1 MGEMGCTLKH
11 QVPPATVVVPT
22 HERHQLSGNAKGG
35 INQTDDTPSH
45 GSPTKDQLPNDQPS
59 NIRKSQSIPSLQE
72 RFAKGKIQ
80 GDHMVHVVQSG
91 ETLSQ
96 ITMKYYGSCNNDV
109 LQTLKKINEIE
120 ETDTVQAGWELI
132 LPILTVDGEARPVL
146 TPVSINDIR
155 VYSKPGNPANVSLS
169 GNNAFDDKASETQP
183 EATEAGVDPD
193 VARFQEGVAA
203 FEKEEYPAA
212 YDTFAAVS
220 GSQEYADQCEIYL
233 KEIEQRANLHFEKGL
248 SFFRKRNYA
257 KAIQEI
263 EKACIPPIEPQTTEY
278 LFKSHFEIALKK
290 FLQYKRSGNRIHLAQ
305 AQTSL
310 DQARK
315 YGAECPACMDYEDV
329 FKKTHY
335 NNGIKYFTGNDGEGM
350 DKAVEEWEKV
360 RFIDPR
366 YKEVSQNIAQAETLL
381 KKLRKIKKV
390 SKSTESNRCPYRKAL
405 FSFKIWG
412 RYQIG

>member
-1 MGEMGCTLKH
+1 MEH
-11 QVPPATVVVPT
+11 QTPPASVIEPT
-22 HERHQLSGNAKGG
+22 HERRQLSENTEDG
-35 INQTDDTPSH
+35 INRTDSKTDGSASH
-45 GSPTKDQLPNDQPS
+45 GSRTGNHPS
-59 NIRKSQSIPSLQE
+59 DSRKNQSIPSLQE
-72 RFAKGKIQ
+72 RFAKGEIR
-80 GDHMVHVVQSG
+80 GEHVIHVVQSG

-96 ITMKYYGSCNNDV
+96 ITMKYYGTCNNDI

-120 ETDTVQAGWELI
+120 ETDTVQAEWELI
-132 LPILTVDGEARPVL
+132 LPILTVDGEARPSL
-146 TPVSINDIR
+146 TTVNINDIR
-155 VYSKPGNPANVSLS
+155 VDPKPGNSAHVSVND
-169 GNNAFDDKASETQP
+169 NNAVDNKVSEARP
-183 EATEAGVDPD
+183 KDIEAAGDPA

-220 GSQEYADQCEIYL
+220 GSQKHGAPCEKYL
-233 KEIEQRANLHFEKGL
+233 KEIEERAKLHFEMGL

-263 EKACIPPIEPQTTEY
+263 EKACIPPIKPQATEY

-290 FLQYKRSGNRIHLAQ
+290 FLKYKRSENKFHLAQ

-310 DQARK
+310 SQARK
-315 YGAECPACMDYEDV
+315 YSAECPACTDYEDV

-360 RFIDPR
+360 RFIDPG
-366 YKEVSQNIAQAETLL
+366 YKEVSENIVQAEALL
-381 KKLRKIKKV
+381 KKLKKIKKV
-390 SKSTESNRCPYRKAL
+390 TENSRSIN
-405 FSFKIWG
+405 FK
-412 RYQIG
+412 RQLKDSVAPNLRA